1 MEKTP
6 LCWKTTDATARSA
19 DVKKFHRG
27 AILALLVSFGY
38 LISLAVAQTTTAAPA
53 AQPAGGGSR
62 LALIDIT
69 RIFKTH
75 ARFKQ
80 MMEDMKRD
88 VMAAENHVK
97 SERDAINKLA
107 TEALPALNKG
117 TQQYAEME
125 EQIANRQAKLAVE
138 VNREKSESAFQRRAS
153 RRAAA
158 RQRVEFHQP
167 AGRLVRSG
175 LGHHRLRLAGR
186 ESPGGQSRHARS
198 ARRAGAKPLRRQSQV
213 TVAARC
219 PAPVKD
225 GRPLGEGFLSTR
237 HG

>member
-1 MEKTP
+1 M
-6 LCWKTTDATARSA
+6 
-19 DVKKFHRG
+19 KKFHRW

-53 AQPAGGGSR
+53 AQPTGGGSR

-138 VNREKSESAFQRRAS
+138 VNREKSEFLQ
-153 RRAAA
+153 
-158 RQRVEFHQP
+158 
-167 AGRLVRSG
+167 
-175 LGHHRLRLAGR
+175 R
-186 ESPGGQSRHARS
+186 ESIIYHTVYQEILQATDYFCQQRGIDMVLRFNGEPVDVQRPDSVLNFINRPVVWYN
-198 ARRAGAKPLRRQSQV
+198 AGLDITDFVLQDVNRP
-213 TVAARC
+213 AANTGTADRG
-219 PAPVKD
+219 APPSPFGANRK
-225 GRPLGEGFLSTR
+225 
-237 HG
+237 